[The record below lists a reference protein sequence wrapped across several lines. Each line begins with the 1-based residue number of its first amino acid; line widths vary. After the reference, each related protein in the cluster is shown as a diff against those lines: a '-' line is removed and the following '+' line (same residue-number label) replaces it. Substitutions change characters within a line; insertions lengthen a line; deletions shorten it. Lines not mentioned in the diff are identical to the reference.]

1 MESALRPLAK
11 ENAMERK
18 KMSGLQVSSFFS
30 THMINTTRATS
41 FASGDHKCVWKWE
54 INVKFPPQSSP
65 TTRILT
71 FLEKQ
76 VQGGHQSK
84 LWDCKLMNRHFS
96 PHTPSIF
103 PRLTCNLVFLL
114 LTFLRTFKVCSSV
127 FRRRRCWILRAFW
140 LETNEHCICILPPAA
155 AALWTNIVQK
165 LVHCFWS
172 TLPNAC
178 VQFTTKN
185 KTNAIQT
192 SFRFYL
198 LTDIHIS
205 CYEKVD
211 MDDS

>member
-1 MESALRPLAK
+1 MKHTAIKASSAN
-11 ENAMERK
+11 ENGIEMLGVVEGNFVLYLGK
-18 KMSGLQVSSFFS
+18 
-30 THMINTTRATS
+30 
-41 FASGDHKCVWKWE
+41 
-54 INVKFPPQSSP
+54 
-65 TTRILT
+65 
-71 FLEKQ
+71 
-76 VQGGHQSK
+76 
-84 LWDCKLMNRHFS
+84 
-96 PHTPSIF
+96 PH
-103 PRLTCNLVFLL
+103 
-114 LTFLRTFKVCSSV
+114 
-127 FRRRRCWILRAFW
+127 A
-140 LETNEHCICILPPAA
+140 
-155 AALWTNIVQK
+155 TNIVQK